1 MTLPADH
8 RPPRREGASWR
19 AIATVTVV
27 NGLLV
32 VAAIVLP
39 PGWGGAVHW
48 FVVALIAVVL
58 PGLTIALIRVFREPT
73 SIVFRLAFVVLWL
86 GILCM
91 GAFELMP
98 RAARQNVGS
107 IVAPML
113 LVGAV
118 AAVVGAVV
126 AIVVETRRI
135 RAREVPRPL

>member
-8 RPPRREGASWR
+8 GTPRREGASWR
-19 AIATVTVV
+19 AIAAVTVV

-73 SIVFRLAFVVLWL
+73 SIVFRLAFVAMWL
-86 GILCM
+86 AILCM
-91 GAFELMP
+91 GASELMP
-98 RAARQNVGS
+98 RTARQNVGS
-107 IVAPML
+107 FVVQVL

-118 AAVVGAVV
+118 VAVF
-126 AIVVETRRI
+126 VETRRI
-135 RAREVPRPL
+135 RNREAPRPL